1 MLEPCVNQAAGLQSL
16 ALATHPRL
24 VAVASHGQQQGELPL
39 LYSLCATWSDLGFS
53 VAVLDG
59 QAHES
64 ASNPGLLQWLDAPHN
79 YPRECHEQ
87 GAWTIIPAA
96 DGLDRLAGQPHP
108 HDALGNLMAHDAVV
122 LIYANAALLTR
133 LLKGSGLS
141 PLLLVAPLS
150 ASALTA
156 YQALKQLWVDAQ
168 LRPTVA
174 NISLTPAHKT
184 PAVGNTPMQ
193 HLQDCAM
200 NFLGCQLN
208 PIAIRAATLDNRSQD
223 DVHRLALQLLEC
235 AVSLQRRQCAL
246 EP

>member
-1 MLEPCVNQAAGLQSL
+1 MLESCVNQAAGLQAL
-16 ALATHPRL
+16 ALTANPRL
-24 VAVASHGQQQGELPL
+24 VAVASHGLQQGELPL

-64 ASNPGLLQWLDAPHN
+64 SSNPGLMQWLDAPHN
-79 YPRECHEQ
+79 YPREGHEQ

-96 DGLDRLAGQPHP
+96 DGLERLAGQPNP
-108 HDALGNLMAHDAVV
+108 YDTLGTLMAHDAVV

-156 YQALKQLWVDAQ
+156 YQAVKQLWVNAH

-174 NISLTPAHKT
+174 NIALTSPYKPPVAGDT
-184 PAVGNTPMQ
+184 PIQ
-193 HLQDCAM
+193 HLQNCAM
-200 NFLGCQLN
+200 SFLGCQIN
-208 PIAIRAATLDNRSQD
+208 PIAIRATTLDNRSQD
-223 DVHRLALQLLEC
+223 DIHRLALQLLEC

-246 EP
+246 ES